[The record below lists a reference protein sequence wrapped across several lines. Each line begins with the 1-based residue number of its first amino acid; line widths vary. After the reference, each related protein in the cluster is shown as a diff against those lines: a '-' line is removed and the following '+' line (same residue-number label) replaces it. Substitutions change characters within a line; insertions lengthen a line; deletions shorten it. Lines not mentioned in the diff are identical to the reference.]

1 MSNADAGESWERLR
15 SWLRRRID
23 QMAADDYSQ
32 LPSSFASDDGRV
44 ASEAYTTVLIAMEV
58 LEGRRTTPGREPGK
72 TPNVSRSPIPGP
84 P

>member
-1 MSNADAGESWERLR
+1 MPSADAGESWERLR

-23 QMAADDYSQ
+23 QMAAGDYSR

-58 LEGRRTTPGREPGK
+58 IEGRRTTPGREHRRADRA
-72 TPNVSRSPIPGP
+72 SRSPIVGP

>member
-1 MSNADAGESWERLR
+1 MPSVEAGESWERLR

-23 QMAADDYSQ
+23 RMAAGDYSR
-32 LPSSFASDDGRV
+32 LPSSFASDDGHV

-58 LEGRRTTPGREPGK
+58 IEGRRTTPRRESRRAP
-72 TPNVSRSPIPGP
+72 TDSRSPTPGP

>member
-1 MSNADAGESWERLR
+1 MLNADAGESWERLR

-23 QMAADDYSQ
+23 QMAAGDYSR

-58 LEGRRTTPGREPGK
+58 IEGRRTTPGRERRRADRD
-72 TPNVSRSPIPGP
+72 SRSPIPGP

>member
-1 MSNADAGESWERLR
+1 MPTADAGESWERLR

-23 QMAADDYSQ
+23 HMAAGDYSR
-32 LPSSFASDDGRV
+32 LPPSFASDDGRV

-58 LEGRRTTPGREPGK
+58 IEGRRITPGRERK
-72 TPNVSRSPIPGP
+72 RASRDSHTPIPGP

>member
-1 MSNADAGESWERLR
+1 MPSADAGESWERLR

-23 QMAADDYSQ
+23 QMAAGDYSR
-32 LPSSFASDDGRV
+32 LPSSFASDDGHV

-58 LEGRRTTPGREPGK
+58 IEGRRTTPGRER
-72 TPNVSRSPIPGP
+72 SRASRASHATIPGP

>member
-1 MSNADAGESWERLR
+1 MPSADAGESWERLR
-15 SWLRRRID
+15 GWLRRRID
-23 QMAADDYSQ
+23 QMAAGDYSR

-58 LEGRRTTPGREPGK
+58 IEGRRTTPGRERGRDAFA
-72 TPNVSRSPIPGP
+72 SGSPIAGP

>member
-1 MSNADAGESWERLR
+1 MPSADAGESWERLR

-23 QMAADDYSQ
+23 QMAAGDYSR
-32 LPSSFASDDGRV
+32 LPSSFAGDDGHV

-58 LEGRRTTPGREPGK
+58 IEGRRMTPGRERGAADPGS
-72 TPNVSRSPIPGP
+72 TPPIPGP

>member
-1 MSNADAGESWERLR
+1 MPNADAGESRERLR

-23 QMAADDYSQ
+23 QMAAGDYSR
-32 LPSSFASDDGRV
+32 LPSSFASDDGHI

-58 LEGRRTTPGREPGK
+58 IEGRRTTPGREHRQADRD
-72 TPNVSRSPIPGP
+72 SRSPIPGP

>member
-1 MSNADAGESWERLR
+1 MGRTDADESWGRLR

-23 QMAADDYSQ
+23 QMAAGDYSR
-32 LPSSFASDDGRV
+32 LPASFAGDDGRV

-58 LEGRRTTPGREPGK
+58 IEGRRTTPGRERGSTARSS
-72 TPNVSRSPIPGP
+72 TPPIPGP